1 VPEPAALLAGLLDD
15 LAAEGAVLD
24 AVVAEPCSCRV
35 PIDRRSV
42 AGRVRAL
49 ALTGLVALGGI
60 LRVRGPATGLVVAG
74 RVALGGF

>member
-1 VPEPAALLAGLLDD
+1 MIPSFVAPHD
-15 LAAEGAVLD
+15 LQL
-24 AVVAEPCSCRV
+24 PRST
-35 PIDRRSV
+35 DRRSV